1 MKKYLFI
8 FLFMITTSITGQSF
22 FQQKDKQLHFTA
34 GAIAGGLGY
43 AWSYDKH
50 KNKKKA
56 FIAGV
61 CSSFAVGFVKE
72 LYDSRT
78 GGTVESRDVAATTL
92 GGLTIGFTIPLFK
105 KKRKYKSK

>member
-1 MKKYLFI
+1 MKNYLFL
-8 FLFMITTSITGQSF
+8 FLFMATISMSGQSF
-22 FQQKDKQLHFTA
+22 FQQQDKQLHFTA

-43 AWSYDKH
+43 KWSYDKH

-61 CSSFAVGFVKE
+61 CSSFAVGLVKE

-78 GGTVESRDVAATTL
+78 GGTVEIGDVAATTL
-92 GGLTIGFTIPLFK
+92 GGLAIGFTIPLFK
-105 KKRKYKSK
+105 KKK

>member
-1 MKKYLFI
+1 MRKYILP
-8 FLFMITTSITGQSF
+8 FLFMMATSMTSQTF

-34 GAIAGGLGY
+34 GTIAGSLGY
-43 AWSYDKH
+43 KWSYDKH

-61 CSSFAVGFVKE
+61 CSSFAVGLVKE

-78 GGTVESRDVAATTL
+78 GGTVEIGDVAATTL

-105 KKRKYKSK
+105 KKK

>member
-1 MKKYLFI
+1 MRKYILP
-8 FLFMITTSITGQSF
+8 FLFMMATSMTSQTF

-34 GAIAGGLGY
+34 GILASSLGY
-43 AWSYDKH
+43 KWSYDRH

-56 FIAGV
+56 IIAGV
-61 CSSFAVGFVKE
+61 CSSLAVGLVKE

-78 GGTVESRDVAATTL
+78 RGTVELGDVAATTL

-105 KKRKYKSK
+105 KKK

>member
-8 FLFMITTSITGQSF
+8 FLFMATTSMASQTF

-34 GAIAGGLGY
+34 GTIAGGLGY
-43 AWSYDKH
+43 KWSYDKH

-56 FIAGV
+56 FIVGV
-61 CSSFAVGFVKE
+61 CSSLAVGLVKE

-78 GGTVESRDVAATTL
+78 GGTVEIGDVAATTL
-92 GGLTIGFTIPLFK
+92 GGLAIGFTIPLFQK
-105 KKRKYKSK
+105 KKK

>member
-1 MKKYLFI
+1 MKNYLFL
-8 FLFMITTSITGQSF
+8 FLFMATTSMSGQSF
-22 FQQKDKQLHFTA
+22 FQQQDKQLHFTA

-43 AWSYDKH
+43 KWSYDKH

-61 CSSFAVGFVKE
+61 CSSFAVGLVKE

-78 GGTVESRDVAATTL
+78 GGTVEIGDVVATTL

-105 KKRKYKSK
+105 KKK

>member
-8 FLFMITTSITGQSF
+8 FLFMTTTSMLGQSF
-22 FQQKDKQLHFTA
+22 FQQQDKQLHFIA
-34 GAIAGGLGY
+34 GTIAGGLGY
-43 AWSYDKH
+43 KWSYDKH

-61 CSSFAVGFVKE
+61 CSSFAVGLVKE

-78 GGTVESRDVAATTL
+78 GGTVETGDVAATAL
-92 GGLTIGFTIPLFK
+92 GGITVGFTIPLFQNK
-105 KKRKYKSK
+105 NNR

>member
-8 FLFMITTSITGQSF
+8 FLFMTTTSMVGQSF
-22 FQQKDKQLHFTA
+22 FQQQDKQLHFIA

-43 AWSYDKH
+43 KWSYDKH

-61 CSSFAVGFVKE
+61 CSSLAVGLVKE

-78 GGTVESRDVAATTL
+78 GGTVEIGDVAATTL
-92 GGLTIGFTIPLFK
+92 GGLTVGFTIPLFQNK
-105 KKRKYKSK
+105 NNR